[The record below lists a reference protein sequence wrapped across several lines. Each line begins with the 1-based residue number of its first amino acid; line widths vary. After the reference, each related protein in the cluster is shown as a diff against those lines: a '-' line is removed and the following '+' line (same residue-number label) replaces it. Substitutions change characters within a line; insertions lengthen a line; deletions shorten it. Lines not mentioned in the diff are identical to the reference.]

1 MKKIFL
7 VDDQPIANFITK
19 KLLEVEGFEGEVR
32 DFTDSTEAFEY
43 LSNEDESLIF
53 LDLNMPV
60 MSGWDFLEELQKRN
74 IKHQVIILSSSTSQF
89 DIQKAKLYP
98 DVLQYV
104 VKPMN
109 KQKFLELAGNID
121 YLKVS

>member
-19 KLLEVEGFEGEVR
+19 KLLEVEGFNGEVR

>member
-19 KLLEVEGFEGEVR
+19 KLLEVEGFDGEVR